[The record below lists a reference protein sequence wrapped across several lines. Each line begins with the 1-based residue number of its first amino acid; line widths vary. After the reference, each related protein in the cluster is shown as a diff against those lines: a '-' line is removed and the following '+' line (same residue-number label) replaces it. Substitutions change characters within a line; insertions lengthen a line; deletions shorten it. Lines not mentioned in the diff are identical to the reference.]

1 MEDKKGGMGMG
12 YSRFVAMIATSTVV
26 MFGLMY
32 LNTYALSHV
41 QFSQTRTWMALVMGA
56 VMAVIMLSFMW
67 GMYKNTRLNIGI
79 LLGSAAIFGLALW
92 LVRSQ
97 ETVDDV
103 SYMKAMIPHH
113 SIAIMTSERAHIK
126 DPEVRK
132 LADGIIDAQVREIAQ
147 MKQMIA
153 RLQANPAPDGAPDLP
168 SYRDRGASPPPPQ
181 TDESSGIDTR
191 KPIS

>member
-1 MEDKKGGMGMG
+1 MDHDPNSKQGGAMGMSYG
-12 YSRFVAMIATSTVV
+12 RFAAMIVTSTVV

-41 QFSQTRTWMALVMGA
+41 EYSQTRTWMAIVMGA
-56 VMAVIMLSFMW
+56 VMALIMIGFMW
-67 GMYKNTRLNIGI
+67 SMYPNRKANLGI
-79 LLGSAAIFGLALW
+79 VAASIVVFAGALW

-97 ETVDDV
+97 ETVGDV
-103 SYMKAMIPHH
+103 AYMKAMIPHH

-147 MKQMIA
+147 MKRYIA
-153 RLQANPAPDGAPDLP
+153 RLEAHPTPDNAPDLP
-168 SYRDRGASPPPPQ
+168 S
-181 TDESSGIDTR
+181 
-191 KPIS
+191 